1 LQKSGAS
8 RDASLAAYGILGSM
22 VLPLVLFPSAI
33 SASFA
38 GLLIPEVAESVA
50 TKDQRRI
57 RGIVCTVMETV
68 LIFSI
73 GCAGVMMSFSLELG
87 ATVYPEAENAG
98 KYIMLIAPLVP
109 VMYLDTAV
117 DSMLKGLGEQVY
129 TMWVNIADAFIS
141 VILVTILLPRMGI
154 YGYIITVY
162 FTEILNATLSI
173 TRLLMK
179 SEAKTRV
186 LSWIARPLIC
196 VIISTK
202 STHLL
207 IGKIALGGVWTHI
220 IIASLGYVLLMM
232 LCGGIKVSRII
243 DRCKYILGKT

>member
-1 LQKSGAS
+1 
-8 RDASLAAYGILGSM
+8 M

-117 DSMLKGLGEQVY
+117 DSMLKGLGEQLY
-129 TMWVNIADAFIS
+129 SMRVNIVDSFLS
-141 VILVTILLPRMGI
+141 VVLVVTLLPLMGI
-154 YGYIITVY
+154 KGYVVVIFVMELFNTALSIIR
-162 FTEILNATLSI
+162 LLSI
-173 TRLLMK
+173 TGVSTPVFSWVFKPLVSVLCATVLTRFIFNSHISYALLIPHTG
-179 SEAKTRV
+179 KTV
-186 LSWIARPLIC
+186 LCILEIIVCALIYLFA
-196 VIISTK
+196 
-202 STHLL
+202 THLL
-207 IGKIALGGVWTHI
+207 
-220 IIASLGYVLLMM
+220 SLPA
-232 LCGGIKVSRII
+232 IKRI
-243 DRCKYILGKT
+243 KLKKELPHG